1 MASTT
6 ARLGLT
12 LPDPADTVDVTQLN
26 ADFTTI
32 DNTVGFT
39 PCTSTTR
46 PSTPVAGQ
54 AIYETDTHN
63 TYLWDAGPA
72 IWRPLPGVTTVFAVG
87 NSGTSLT
94 LNRAN
99 GGAQTV
105 TLTGNCTI
113 TLAGGTAGQVS
124 NLDLTLTQD
133 TTGSRTVVWPAAVKW
148 AGGVAPTLSTA
159 VGAVDRVVL
168 TTYNG
173 GVTWFGDV
181 RGKAYA

>member
-1 MASTT
+1 MATT
-6 ARLGLT
+6 TSRLGLT

-26 ADFTTI
+26 ADFTKI

-39 PCTSTTR
+39 PCTFSTR
-46 PSTPVAGQ
+46 PSSPVAGQ

-72 IWRPLPGVTTVFAVG
+72 VWRPLPGVVTVYAVG
-87 NSGTSLT
+87 NSGTALT

-105 TLTGNCTI
+105 TLTGTCTI
-113 TLAGGTAGQVS
+113 TLAGATAGQVS
-124 NLDLTLTQD
+124 TLDLVLTQD
-133 TTGSRTVVWPAAVKW
+133 GTGGRSVVWPASVKW
-148 AGGVAPTLSTA
+148 AGGVAPTLSTG

-168 TTYNG
+168 TSYNG
-173 GVTWFGDV
+173 GIPWFGDV

>member
-1 MASTT
+1 MATTT

-12 LPDPADTVDVTQLN
+12 LPDPADTVDVVQLN
-26 ADFTTI
+26 TDFLKI

-39 PCTSTTR
+39 PCTSSTR
-46 PSTPVAGQ
+46 PSSPIAGQ
-54 AIYETDTHN
+54 AIVETDTHN
-63 TYLWDAGPA
+63 TYLWDTGLND
-72 IWRPLPGVTTVFAVG
+72 WRPLPAAVTVFAAG
-87 NSGTSLT
+87 NSGTALT

-105 TLTGNCTI
+105 TLTGTCTI
-113 TLAGGTAGQVS
+113 TLTGVTGGQVT
-124 NLDLTLTQD
+124 NLDLILTQD
-133 TTGSRTVVWPAAVKW
+133 GTGSRSVVWPASVKW
-148 AGGVAPTLSTA
+148 AGGAAPTLSTA
-159 VGAVDRVVL
+159 VGAVDRIVL